1 MASSLVSR
9 NIVVA
14 GRRTSMR
21 LEPEMWRA
29 LAEIGDAE
37 GLSLNDLCSKI
48 AETRGRSGLTSA
60 VRVFALAYFR
70 AKAVHAPASAPS
82 AETPAATG
90 SGLRPTGLQESLA
103 RSGTRRGAR

>member
-29 LAEIGDAE
+29 LAEIGGAE
-37 GLSLNDLCSKI
+37 SLSLNDLCSKI
-48 AETRGRSGLTSA
+48 AETRGRSTLTSA
-60 VRVFALAYFR
+60 VRVFALSYFR
-70 AKAVHAPASAPS
+70 AKAVYAPASGPLGRDPGDERQRA
-82 AETPAATG
+82 
-90 SGLRPTGLQESLA
+90 
-103 RSGTRRGAR
+103 

>member
-14 GRRTSMR
+14 GHRTSMR

-29 LAEIGDAE
+29 LAEIGGAE

-48 AETRGRSGLTSA
+48 AETRGRSSLTSA
-60 VRVFALAYFR
+60 VRVFALSYFR
-70 AKAVHAPASAPS
+70 AKAVHVPASGPLGRD
-82 AETPAATG
+82 PG
-90 SGLRPTGLQESLA
+90 DDRQRL
-103 RSGTRRGAR
+103 